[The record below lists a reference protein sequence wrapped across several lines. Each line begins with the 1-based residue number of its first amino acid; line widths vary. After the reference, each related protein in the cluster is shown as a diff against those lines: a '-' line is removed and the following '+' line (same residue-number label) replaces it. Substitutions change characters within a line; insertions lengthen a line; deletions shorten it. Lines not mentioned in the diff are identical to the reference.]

1 MDIERTFRCTM
12 NMQSEGG
19 ARAFGLPHEHVLGL
33 VDLGR
38 HVVAAT
44 CIRVIGCH
52 HSAVGFSDF
61 LQGCALSAGRPGEE
75 TRQSEQTLGWNDKL
89 CPINMRQRGLT
100 LLM

>member
-1 MDIERTFRCTM
+1 M

-75 TRQSEQTLGWNDKL
+75 KKQNEQTLGWNGEL
-89 CPINMRQRGLT
+89 YSINMRQRGLT